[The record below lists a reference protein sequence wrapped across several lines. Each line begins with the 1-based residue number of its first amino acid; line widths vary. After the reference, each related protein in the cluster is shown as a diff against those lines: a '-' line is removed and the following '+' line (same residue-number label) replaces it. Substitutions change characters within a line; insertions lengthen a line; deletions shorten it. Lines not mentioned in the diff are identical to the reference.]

1 MATDSIAIPTGNFI
15 NIDDTAYDFQVAREI
30 GASWNET
37 DEYCGCQG
45 YDNCWIYNEVRV
57 DRLDSQYGANFLEFG
72 TITTVSYKIDS
83 SWRCQGGHRDKPD
96 SGADENCTLQL
107 QLKRQPLVS
116 LHEQVYP
123 LYWLNTPR
131 KVIHSDPVLNRTKYS
146 AVAIEQKGYIYAINT
161 PEGHKSNGPGK
172 DFSWSTTYRFSTV
185 HYTPMHM
192 RPGPSFW
199 QVSGPFVFLEM

>member
-1 MATDSIAIPTGNFI
+1 MNLDALQQGREDKMNHTLKVDSSKVMATDSIAIPTGNFI

-37 DEYCGCQG
+37 DEYCGRTV
-45 YDNCWIYNEVRV
+45 WILNMEQTFWN
-57 DRLDSQYGANFLEFG
+57 S
-72 TITTVSYKIDS
+72 
-83 SWRCQGGHRDKPD
+83 GGHRDKPD
-96 SGADENCTLQL
+96 SGA
-107 QLKRQPLVS
+107 
-116 LHEQVYP
+116 VYP